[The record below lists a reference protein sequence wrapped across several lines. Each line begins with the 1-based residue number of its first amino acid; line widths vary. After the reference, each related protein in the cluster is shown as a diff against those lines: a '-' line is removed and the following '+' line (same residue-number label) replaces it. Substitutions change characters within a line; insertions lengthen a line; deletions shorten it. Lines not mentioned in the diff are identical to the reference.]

1 MRINYS
7 SWWEPRFSILLKVV
21 LKNFRRMLL
30 VHRFDGFFC
39 SLNWFFKAF
48 LLNWFATT
56 KTWRTWS
63 LALSVHN
70 FLSHLHFFKIG
81 EIMLLKYENLM
92 PPAGHIRPILRS
104 TIERC
109 PLLRKLYNGENYAKL
124 YFNEK
129 QCKTLRK
136 GIEWGEGVKFL
147 VVFFQKMP

>member
-92 PPAGHIRPILRS
+92 PPAGHILDPYCVRLSNAAPF
-104 TIERC
+104 C
-109 PLLRKLYNGENYAKL
+109 ENYTKVKIMQSFISMKNNAK
-124 YFNEK
+124 
-129 QCKTLRK
+129 R
-136 GIEWGEGVKFL
+136 
-147 VVFFQKMP
+147 

>member
-70 FLSHLHFFKIG
+70 FLSHLHFFKVG
-81 EIMLLKYENLM
+81 EIMLLKYENLV
-92 PPAGHIRPILRS
+92 PPAGHILDHIAFDYRTLPPVAKIIQR
-104 TIERC
+104 
-109 PLLRKLYNGENYAKL
+109 RKLCKAL
-124 YFNEK
+124 F
-129 QCKTLRK
+129 QCKTMQKIRK
-136 GIEWGEGVKFL
+136 GIE
-147 VVFFQKMP
+147 

>member
-1 MRINYS
+1 MNYS
-7 SWWEPRFSILLKVV
+7 SWWEPRFSILPKVV

-39 SLNWFFKAF
+39 FLNWFFKAF

-70 FLSHLHFFKIG
+70 FLSHLHFFKVG

-92 PPAGHIRPILRS
+92 LPAGHILDPD
-104 TIERC
+104 C
-109 PLLRKLYNGENYAKL
+109 VWLLNAAPFCENYTKAKIMQR
-124 YFNEK
+124 FSSVQNNAK
-129 QCKTLRK
+129 H
-136 GIEWGEGVKFL
+136 
-147 VVFFQKMP
+147 